1 MLRGWFSRSAFSLI
15 CFMDW
20 WSVKAVPIT
29 VEGMGFTWIYPLRH
43 NSFFV
48 MAKRQSCYSSE
59 FHRRAFGGFRM
70 RLFWCRVLTLFH
82 PYLEIKDQH
91 VVHLKSLNIKRWIP
105 GIPLYFDLP
114 ATIGTNLEHPQVRT
128 ASDGQKLSG
137 MASGPQGVHSEC
149 NIIFHHLPAM
159 WCNLTSNEI
168 DQYNILI
175 KILRAHVLTRRWE

>member
-1 MLRGWFSRSAFSLI
+1 MWKLFQSQWREWDLHGFTL
-15 CFMDW
+15 C
-20 WSVKAVPIT
+20 VKAATLLNFIGGHS
-29 VEGMGFTWIYPLRH
+29 EG
-43 NSFFV
+43 
-48 MAKRQSCYSSE
+48 SE
-59 FHRRAFGGFRM
+59 CGCSM
-70 RLFWCRVLTLFH
+70 LFWCRVLTLFH

-105 GIPLYFDLP
+105 GIPFDLP

-159 WCNLTSNEI
+159 WCNLTSN
-168 DQYNILI
+168 Y
-175 KILRAHVLTRRWE
+175 ILRAHVLTRRWE

>member
-1 MLRGWFSRSAFSLI
+1 MWKLFQSQWREWDLH
-15 CFMDW
+15 
-20 WSVKAVPIT
+20 
-29 VEGMGFTWIYPLRH
+29 GFTLCDTIPFLL
-43 NSFFV
+43 